1 MHKAKRKARERKAP
15 KPPSQPVN
23 KERVCNE
30 CGAIVANLSNHMQV
44 INYIVLFWIMHPTRY
59 LGALSKRE
67 DNCFQILWKIIVLT
81 V

>member
-44 INYIVLFWIMHPTRY
+44 IIISSLLDN
-59 LGALSKRE
+59 AL
-67 DNCFQILWKIIVLT
+67 N
-81 V
+81 